1 MKKKVIRLN
10 ENDIENLVKKV
21 IKEEDYVGAPGGD
34 FEGITEDRFNE
45 AKEEALTEFDEISEE
60 ILNRVRGGLKEYRDR
75 LAEAEYVDEMEN
87 YSEDNIDEIPYQNY
101 ALGEA
106 FDAYL
111 EFLGLIEDV
120 GFSYENIAE
129 YVIHDIKD

>member
-34 FEGITEDRFNE
+34 FEGITEDKFNDV
-45 AKEEALTEFDEISEE
+45 KEEALAEFDMISDE
-60 ILNRVRGGLKEYRDR
+60 ILNRVRNGLERYRYG
-75 LAEAEYVDEMEN
+75 LAEAQYVDEMEN
-87 YSEDNIDEIPYQNY
+87 YSEDSLGEIRYQNY
-101 ALGEA
+101 DLGEA
-106 FDAYL
+106 FDSYL